1 MKGLDAF
8 SAMASPSSFSADGDG
23 KDEPT
28 AGDSGVVDAEVI
40 NSSVVDEGVLWR
52 VLRQAGR
59 ALALPALE
67 CFELLLDPATPPQV
81 RLTMLAA
88 LTYLVM
94 PLDLVPDFIPV
105 GGFSDDLVA
114 LTALMSV
121 WRGHLTLDIR
131 RRARRR
137 LDRWFPPTR

>member
-1 MKGLDAF
+1 MPAEAIREPRASRDA
-8 SAMASPSSFSADGDG
+8 
-23 KDEPT
+23 
-28 AGDSGVVDAEVI
+28 DSHDATVEAEVVD
-40 NSSVVDEGVLWR
+40 SSVVDESVLWR

-59 ALALPALE
+59 VLARPALE
-67 CFELLLDPATPPQV
+67 CLEVFLDGSTPPQV

-94 PLDLVPDFIPV
+94 PLDLIPDFIPV

-121 WRGHLTLDIR
+121 WRSHLTPEIQ

-137 LDRWFPPTR
+137 LDHWFPPAR